1 MKEIKQIRDE
11 FMGTHYVVYVNGEL
25 IKICKTKKEA
35 MEV

>member
-1 MKEIKQIRDE
+1 MKEVKQIRDE
-11 FMGTHYVVYVNGEL
+11 YFGTHYIVYINGEL